1 MDEVNR
7 YDGLLLVNEHGNLYF
22 LLHNFGGQIIPF
34 KLEELKNYWRKKDTS
49 KSAHQACC
57 SRMQSS
63 PNDSRNVLSQC
74 SLKLSDFSTNYILHC
89 SIHWRLS
96 TYQVFFRCYFK
107 TSKIYREPMNYK
119 VSD

>member
-49 KSAHQACC
+49 KSVH
-57 SRMQSS
+57 
-63 PNDSRNVLSQC
+63 
-74 SLKLSDFSTNYILHC
+74 
-89 SIHWRLS
+89 
-96 TYQVFFRCYFK
+96 
-107 TSKIYREPMNYK
+107 
-119 VSD
+119 